1 MNTLRFLIAAL
12 ALGIVAGSVLA
23 PADVMSYL
31 LAGPPAVLILFL
43 AFGAIAAD
51 ALPLQRVPLAC
62 SILTVP
68 LALMLIVDPWR
79 PLPVVVLA
87 AAILTLQLVAWWRAR
102 RASSPAQI

>member
-1 MNTLRFLIAAL
+1 VNTLRFLIAAL

-51 ALPLQRVPLAC
+51 ALPLQRVPLA
-62 SILTVP
+62 
-68 LALMLIVDPWR
+68 LMLIVDPWR

-102 RASSPAQI
+102 RASSPARI

>member
-1 MNTLRFLIAAL
+1 VNTLRFLIAAL

-23 PADVMSYL
+23 PADVM
-31 LAGPPAVLILFL
+31 AGPPAVLILFL

-102 RASSPAQI
+102 RASSPARI